1 MFNSF
6 LCRINE
12 GYILYSRNTMIL
24 IDDMAD
30 SCVVINACQQ
40 FGEVD

>member
-6 LCRINE
+6 LCCINE
-12 GYILYSRNTMIL
+12 GYILYSRNTVIL

>member
-6 LCRINE
+6 LCCINE
-12 GYILYSRNTMIL
+12 GYILYSRNTVIL

-30 SCVVINACQQ
+30 SRVVINACQQ

>member
-6 LCRINE
+6 LCCINE
-12 GYILYSRNTMIL
+12 GYIFYSRNTVIL

-30 SCVVINACQQ
+30 SRVVINACQQ